1 MEGVPAAPVLVKEAR
16 GRRREW
22 TEGGVRLR
30 CRHIGALA
38 NPVCSPGQAPQSCPA
53 PALGDGLG
61 EGGDG
66 VSWGGRWGGP
76 SPPEPRPESAV
87 PPAAGSKPLLPADVG
102 GTSSLQCRHGT
113 RADPL
118 HKGHSELLEAELS
131 SQPRRARWVSLLA
144 FLPLRLPFS
153 PWKWGA
159 GGSERSGAVMCKPG
173 FTLLL
178 LCTQGP
184 RIKGRLR
191 HCLRFLRHHHAQ
203 HLVCVSPTTNL
214 GN

>member
-1 MEGVPAAPVLVKEAR
+1 MR
-16 GRRREW
+16 
-22 TEGGVRLR
+22 
-30 CRHIGALA
+30 IGALA

-61 EGGDG
+61 EGRDG

-76 SPPEPRPESAV
+76 SPPEPRTKSAA

-102 GTSSLQCRHGT
+102 GTSSLQCGHGT

-118 HKGHSELLEAELS
+118 HKGHSEPLEAELS

-144 FLPLRLPFS
+144 FLLLRPPFS

-159 GGSERSGAVMCKPG
+159 GAARGAGWWSRAVMCIPG

-178 LCTQGP
+178 LRTQGP
-184 RIKGRLR
+184 RIKGHLR
-191 HCLRFLRHHHAQ
+191 SCLRFLWHHHAQ
-203 HLVCVSPTTNL
+203 HLVCVSLTTNL